1 VNDIELL
8 VKRSAITAAA
18 NLSTAVAPI
27 VLLPL
32 LTKTLTIEDYGI
44 WTLVVVTASLLPMIV
59 MLGLPNALVRFLASS
74 KNADEIREQYYS
86 MALIILA
93 ADLFVSFLLLLLARP
108 IATYL
113 LDNNYTLALLL
124 PAISFFASY
133 NYLPLAYFRT
143 FQQARR
149 FSRITFLQA
158 ILYVAFVGLF
168 VALGFGVVGAAL
180 GFLVMQV
187 LVSLISSYVVV
198 SDIGI
203 SIPHLKRAK
212 AHLKYSLPF
221 VPRDLSSW
229 ALNVSDRY
237 IIGLFLGLAWVG
249 YYSPGYTLGSMLTLL
264 AAPFTI
270 ILPSVMYQHYDENN
284 IALVKSLIRYSLK
297 YFLAM
302 AIPCAFLVSALSK
315 PILTVLST
323 RQIAEAGYV
332 VTPFVAVSAVLLG
345 VYAIIV
351 IVLTL
356 EKKTRIIGSTWI
368 VAAGLNI
375 SLNLIFVRYF
385 GIIVAAMTTLLAYA
399 FVFAVTTFY
408 SIRIVQF
415 SFDGPFILKSIL
427 ASAIVSILA
436 LMLHASTLLGLVAS
450 LAICGLIYVIILFAL
465 RSFAANEIAFFRRFL
480 PTGH

>member
-124 PAISFFASY
+124 PAIFFFASY

-203 SIPHLKRAK
+203 SIPTI
-212 AHLKYSLPF
+212 SL
-221 VPRDLSSW
+221 
-229 ALNVSDRY
+229 A
-237 IIGLFLGLAWVG
+237 
-249 YYSPGYTLGSMLTLL
+249 
-264 AAPFTI
+264 
-270 ILPSVMYQHYDENN
+270 LPS
-284 IALVKSLIRYSLK
+284 S
-297 YFLAM
+297 
-302 AIPCAFLVSALSK
+302 
-315 PILTVLST
+315 
-323 RQIAEAGYV
+323 
-332 VTPFVAVSAVLLG
+332 
-345 VYAIIV
+345 
-351 IVLTL
+351 
-356 EKKTRIIGSTWI
+356 
-368 VAAGLNI
+368 
-375 SLNLIFVRYF
+375 
-385 GIIVAAMTTLLAYA
+385 
-399 FVFAVTTFY
+399 
-408 SIRIVQF
+408 F
-415 SFDGPFILKSIL
+415 SFLNGAPPLHPTSRIL
-427 ASAIVSILA
+427 
-436 LMLHASTLLGLVAS
+436 
-450 LAICGLIYVIILFAL
+450 
-465 RSFAANEIAFFRRFL
+465 
-480 PTGH
+480 

>member
-1 VNDIELL
+1 MNDIELL

-187 LVSLISSYVVV
+187 LVSIISSYVVV

-203 SIPHLKRAK
+203 SIPTI
-212 AHLKYSLPF
+212 SL
-221 VPRDLSSW
+221 
-229 ALNVSDRY
+229 A
-237 IIGLFLGLAWVG
+237 
-249 YYSPGYTLGSMLTLL
+249 
-264 AAPFTI
+264 
-270 ILPSVMYQHYDENN
+270 LPS
-284 IALVKSLIRYSLK
+284 S
-297 YFLAM
+297 
-302 AIPCAFLVSALSK
+302 
-315 PILTVLST
+315 
-323 RQIAEAGYV
+323 
-332 VTPFVAVSAVLLG
+332 
-345 VYAIIV
+345 
-351 IVLTL
+351 
-356 EKKTRIIGSTWI
+356 
-368 VAAGLNI
+368 
-375 SLNLIFVRYF
+375 
-385 GIIVAAMTTLLAYA
+385 
-399 FVFAVTTFY
+399 
-408 SIRIVQF
+408 F
-415 SFDGPFILKSIL
+415 SFLNGAPPLHPTSRIL
-427 ASAIVSILA
+427 
-436 LMLHASTLLGLVAS
+436 
-450 LAICGLIYVIILFAL
+450 
-465 RSFAANEIAFFRRFL
+465 
-480 PTGH
+480 

>member
-1 VNDIELL
+1 
-8 VKRSAITAAA
+8 
-18 NLSTAVAPI
+18 
-27 VLLPL
+27 
-32 LTKTLTIEDYGI
+32 
-44 WTLVVVTASLLPMIV
+44 
-59 MLGLPNALVRFLASS
+59 
-74 KNADEIREQYYS
+74 

-203 SIPHLKRAK
+203 SIPQLKRAK

-302 AIPCAFLVSALSK
+302 AIPCAFLVSVLRCIRPQESYD
-315 PILTVLST
+315 VLSVSVELHPIG
-323 RQIAEAGYV
+323 RLKN
-332 VTPFVAVSAVLLG
+332 TPHLCCGRIQLSNLF
-345 VYAIIV
+345 
-351 IVLTL
+351 LT
-356 EKKTRIIGSTWI
+356 
-368 VAAGLNI
+368 
-375 SLNLIFVRYF
+375 
-385 GIIVAAMTTLLAYA
+385 
-399 FVFAVTTFY
+399 
-408 SIRIVQF
+408 
-415 SFDGPFILKSIL
+415 
-427 ASAIVSILA
+427 
-436 LMLHASTLLGLVAS
+436 
-450 LAICGLIYVIILFAL
+450 
-465 RSFAANEIAFFRRFL
+465 
-480 PTGH
+480 